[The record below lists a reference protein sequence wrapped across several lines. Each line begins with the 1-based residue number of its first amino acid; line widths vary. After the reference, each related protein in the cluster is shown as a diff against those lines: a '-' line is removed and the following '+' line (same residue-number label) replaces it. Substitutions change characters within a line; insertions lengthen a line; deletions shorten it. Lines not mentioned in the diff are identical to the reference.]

1 MSTLTPP
8 PAPPLT
14 TDPPTTDP
22 LSAGLATAGTPGRSG
37 VVAVV
42 GNPRPAS
49 RTRTAAEAVAHRV
62 AALTGQPLLG
72 TIDLADLAGELLA
85 PTHPAADDAR
95 ARVSR
100 SAVVVVATP
109 VYKASY
115 TGLLKAFLD
124 LYGHDGLRG
133 VVAVP
138 LVVSGNP
145 AHSLA
150 GEVHLRPVLV
160 ELGAV
165 VPTRAVALTEAQ
177 LATLDDAVAVWA
189 DAAAPALRSL
199 EAARS

>member
-1 MSTLTPP
+1 MSTLTP
-8 PAPPLT
+8 
-14 TDPPTTDP
+14 
-22 LSAGLATAGTPGRSG
+22 ATG

-49 RTRTAAEAVAHRV
+49 RTRTAAEAVARRV
-62 AALTGQPLLG
+62 AEITGQPLLS

-85 PTHPAADDAR
+85 PAHPAADAARDRVAR
-95 ARVSR
+95 A
-100 SAVVVVATP
+100 AVVVVATP

-124 LYGHDGLRG
+124 LYGPDGLRG
-133 VVAVP
+133 TVAVP

-160 ELGAV
+160 ELGAW
-165 VPTRAVALTEAQ
+165 VPTRALALAEAQ
-177 LATLDDAVAVWA
+177 LGSLDDAVTAWS
-189 DAAAPALRSL
+189 DAAAPVLRSLAAAARGTLATDDLTSSGAAL